1 MATIVDDTSF
11 PAAGDAPTGGD
22 APAGVPAPAGAPA
35 NRDRL
40 FLASCVALIVTA
52 MTFAIRAAI
61 IPDLGAEF
69 GLTNVQLGWVSSMAF
84 LGFPI
89 AMMVGGLAYNAVGPR
104 RLMWAAFGCHVLGL
118 VLTITAGGYVG
129 LLVSTFFVGFA
140 NGCVEAACNPMIVDM
155 YPGRTTAMLNRFHV
169 WFPGGI
175 VVGSLVGQAMGG
187 MGLGWEA
194 QIGVMLLPT
203 AVYGL
208 LIFGQRFPDSA
219 NIESDTGANVIGL
232 IDPLFFF
239 IVVCMTLTAVTEFAT
254 TQWVEVILG
263 GSGAQ
268 PLLVLALVTGIM
280 ALGRFF
286 GGYAIHKVNPALVL
300 LVSAVLAS
308 LGVYFLTVAS
318 GAGVYGAAVV
328 FALGICFFWPTMIG
342 LVGEYT
348 PRTGALGMSLVGG
361 AGMFAMTIW
370 NPIIGGWL
378 DEASAAGVAAGLE
391 GVAAEVY
398 AGREVLST
406 MTLFPVA
413 LVALFTL
420 LYLWVRNRKTSSE
433 LVTEQQAA
441 AHLSGLDVATPA
453 SAR

>member
-1 MATIVDDTSF
+1 MFSWGPTPTKLPKLSTIIT
-11 PAAGDAPTGGD
+11 DAPGGGAPG
-22 APAGVPAPAGAPA
+22 APAGVPA

-40 FLASCVALIVTA
+40 FLASCVALVVTA
-52 MTFAIRAAI
+52 MTFAIRAGI
-61 IPDLGAEF
+61 IPELGAEF
-69 GLTNVQLGWVSSMAF
+69 GLNNTQLGWVSAMAF

-104 RLMWAAFGCHVLGL
+104 RLMWAAFACHVLGL

-140 NGCVEAACNPMIVDM
+140 NGCVEAACNPLIVDM
-155 YPGRTTAMLNRFHV
+155 YPGKTTAMLNRFHV

-175 VVGSLVGQAMGG
+175 VVGSLVGQAMGA

-194 QIGVMLLPT
+194 QIAIMLLPT
-203 AVYGL
+203 AVYGF

-219 NIESDTGANVIGL
+219 NIESDTGANLAGL
-232 IDPLFFF
+232 LDPLFLFV
-239 IVVCMTLTAVTEFAT
+239 VVCMTLTAVTEFAT

-286 GGYAIHKVNPALVL
+286 GGYAIHEINPALVL

-308 LGVYFLTVAS
+308 LGIYFLTIAD
-318 GAGVYGAAVV
+318 GAAVYGAAVV

-378 DEASAAGVAAGLE
+378 DEAAAAGEAAGLT

-413 LVALFTL
+413 LIGLFAL
-420 LYLWVRNRKTSSE
+420 LYFWVRNRRSASDAYH
-433 LVTEQQAA
+433 AA
-441 AHLSGLDVATPA
+441 AA
-453 SAR
+453 SAAVPAELAVPTASR

>member
-1 MATIVDDTSF
+1 MATIIKDS
-11 PAAGDAPTGGD
+11 AAG
-22 APAGVPAPAGAPA
+22 APAGVPA

-52 MTFAIRAAI
+52 MTFAIRAGI
-61 IPDLGAEF
+61 IPELGVEF
-69 GLTNVQLGWVSSMAF
+69 GLNNTQLGWVSSMAF

-89 AMMVGGLAYNAVGPR
+89 AMMVGGLAYNSVGPR
-104 RLMWAAFGCHVLGL
+104 NLMWAAFACHVLGL

-155 YPGRTTAMLNRFHV
+155 YPGKTTAMLNRFHV

-175 VVGSLVGQAMGG
+175 VIGSLVGQAMGAA
-187 MGLGWEA
+187 GLGWEA
-194 QIGVMLLPT
+194 QIGVMLIPT
-203 AVYGL
+203 VIYGF
-208 LIFGQRFPDSA
+208 LIFGQAFPSSA
-219 NIESDTGANVIGL
+219 NIESDTGRNLAGL
-232 IDPLFFF
+232 LNPLFLF

-378 DEASAAGVAAGLE
+378 DEASAAGIAAGLE
-391 GVAAEVY
+391 GIAAEVY

-406 MTLFPVA
+406 MTLFPVI

-420 LYLWVRNRKTSSE
+420 LYFWVRNRKTSSE
-433 LVTEQQAA
+433 LVNEQAA
-441 AHLSGLDVATPA
+441 EREHLSGLDVATPA